1 MQSTASK
8 LPAYGPSLSHPMK
21 TEQADRDAEATMISS
36 NCLNMVSLGLG
47 DQLGD
52 GSSLSLSSS
61 GLFTNCPSLSSL
73 TASIEPCHTKEESGI
88 SKQKVIN
95 NKIK

>member
-1 MQSTASK
+1 MQSTASS

-21 TEQADRDAEATMISS
+21 IEQTDQDAEATMISS
-36 NCLNMVSLGLG
+36 NCLNLVSSGLG
-47 DQLGD
+47 EQLGD

-73 TASIEPCHTKEESGI
+73 TASIEPCDTKEESGI

-95 NKIK
+95 HKMK

>member
-52 GSSLSLSSS
+52 SSSLSLSSS
-61 GLFTNCPSLSSL
+61 NLFSNCPSLSFL
-73 TASIEPCHTKEESGI
+73 TASIEQCDTKEESGI

-95 NKIK
+95 HKIK